1 MSQKTVGIIGGLGP
15 LATVAFMNSLLEHTP
30 TERERDHLHM
40 IVDRNPK
47 VPDINAAIRGTG
59 PCAAAALV
67 ESAQR
72 LETAGANLIAMV
84 CNAAHIYEREVK
96 QSISVPF
103 ISMIEEAITAIQAD
117 FPQCKQVG
125 LLASNGCLHAELYQD
140 ALVRRGMSPL
150 LQSADEQRQLMRAL
164 TQIKSGDLG
173 NEVRSEILSMINAL
187 VQRGAETIVL
197 GCSEIALIGP
207 NAGIDVPLI
216 DPSIA
221 LARATVRAAINSN

>member
-1 MSQKTVGIIGGLGP
+1 MSEKTLGIIGGLGP
-15 LATVAFMNSLLEHTP
+15 LATVAFMNSVLEHTP

-40 IVDRNPK
+40 IVDCNPK
-47 VPDINAAIRGTG
+47 VPDINAAILGTG

-84 CNAAHIYEREVK
+84 CNAAHIYERELK

-103 ISMIEEAITAIQAD
+103 ISMIEGAIMAIQAD

-150 LQSADEQRQLMRAL
+150 LQTADEQRQLMRAL
-164 TQIKSGDLG
+164 AQIKSGDLG
-173 NEVRSEILSMINAL
+173 NEVRSEMLSMINAL
-187 VQRGAETIVL
+187 ATRGAETIVL

-207 NAGIDVPLI
+207 IAEIDVPLI

-221 LARATVRAAINSN
+221 LAQATVRAAIN